1 MERELGRM
9 LVIGGLI
16 IAVVGVAILAG
27 GRFGLG
33 RLPGDISIRRGN
45 FRFYVPLGTCLLL
58 SVIATVVF
66 RLFGSR

>member
-45 FRFYVPLGTCLLL
+45 FRFYAPLGTCLLL
-58 SVIATVVF
+58 SVIATLLI
-66 RLFGSR
+66 RLFSSR